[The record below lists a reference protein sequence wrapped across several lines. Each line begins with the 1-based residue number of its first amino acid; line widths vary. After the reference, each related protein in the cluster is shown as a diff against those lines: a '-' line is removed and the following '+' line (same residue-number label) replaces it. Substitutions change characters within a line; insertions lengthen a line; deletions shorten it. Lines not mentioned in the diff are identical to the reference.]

1 MDVFTPYIHV
11 SGKILYSLEIP
22 SNLNYDN
29 MEGEEV
35 EREGRRKR
43 GGLGGSL
50 SEFVECCG

>member
-1 MDVFTPYIHV
+1 MDVFTPYMYI

-35 EREGRRKR
+35 EREGK